1 MKHHARYT
9 NFQVQN
15 PFTLNLHYEQSL
27 QRARK
32 RKKLPGAALDTEG
45 YHHINLFFYFS
56 FNSRLHGWRALSM
69 YSPLSFKYR
78 DNSWYC
84 LNFKCIGVQDKS
96 WCLASLRQM
105 SYEAMHL
112 ISLETL
118 IPWRH
123 FLDFTTL
130 LVKYFRLWE
139 DIVHDQETQIIGELW
154 TALVNWWV

>member
-1 MKHHARYT
+1 MTYII
-9 NFQVQN
+9 
-15 PFTLNLHYEQSL
+15 TLSP
-27 QRARK
+27 
-32 RKKLPGAALDTEG
+32 KKLFLGHYLHVSLTFFRYKKAPDAALDTEG
-45 YHHINLFFYFS
+45 YHQINLFFYSS
-56 FNSRLHGWRALSM
+56 FNSRLHGWWALSI
-69 YSPLSFKYR
+69 YSLLSFKYR

-84 LNFKCIGVQDKS
+84 LNFKHIGVQDKS
-96 WCLASLRQM
+96 WCLASLRQV
-105 SYEAMHL
+105 SYGAMHL

-139 DIVHDQETQIIGELW
+139 DIVHDQETQITGELW